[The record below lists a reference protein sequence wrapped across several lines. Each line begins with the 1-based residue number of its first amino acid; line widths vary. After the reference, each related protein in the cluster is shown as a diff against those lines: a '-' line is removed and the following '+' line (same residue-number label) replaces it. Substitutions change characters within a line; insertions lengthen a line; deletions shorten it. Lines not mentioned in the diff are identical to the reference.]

1 MSSTNIRS
9 LAADSN
15 VLLSAVA
22 GRAARK
28 VFTNSELIVVTTEQ
42 NIAEV
47 REYLP
52 LFAAKYDLPLELL
65 LEVLELLPITV
76 YAEHEHADEIPA
88 AHQLLANRDPDDVE
102 LAALALHLQIPI
114 WSNDRDYENFPH
126 GVVTTAVLLKILE
139 L

>member
-1 MSSTNIRS
+1 VSSTNVKK

-22 GRAARK
+22 GKAARR
-28 VFTNSELIVVTTEQ
+28 VFTKPELIVVTTEH

-52 LFAAKYDLPLELL
+52 KFAEQYDLPLELL

-76 YAEHEHADEIPA
+76 YAEHEYVDEITA
-88 AHQLLANRDPDDVE
+88 AHNLLAERDPDDVA
-102 LAALALHLQIPI
+102 LAALALHFQIPI

-126 GVVTTAVLLKILE
+126 GAITTAKLLKMLE

>member
-1 MSSTNIRS
+1 MSSTNIKS

-22 GRAARK
+22 GRAARR
-28 VFTNSELIVVTTEQ
+28 VFTKPGLIVVTTEH

-52 LFAAKYDLPLELL
+52 KFAERYDLPLQVL

-76 YAEHEHADEIPA
+76 YAEPEYADEIAA
-88 AHQLLANRDPDDVE
+88 AHELMAHRDPDDVV
-102 LAALALHLQIPI
+102 LAALALYLQIPI
-114 WSNDRDYENFPH
+114 WSNDRDYEYYPL
-126 GVVTTAVLLKILE
+126 GVITTAKLLKMLE

>member
-1 MSSTNIRS
+1 VSSTNIKR

-22 GRAARK
+22 GRAARR
-28 VFTNSELIVVTTEQ
+28 VFTRSELIVVTTEH

-52 LFAAKYDLPLELL
+52 KFAERYDLPLELL
-65 LEVLELLPITV
+65 TEVLELLPITV
-76 YAEHEHADEIPA
+76 YAEHEYADEIPA
-88 AHQLLANRDPDDVE
+88 AHQLLANRDPDDVA

>member
-1 MSSTNIRS
+1 MSSTNVKS

-22 GRAARK
+22 GRAARR
-28 VFTNSELIVVTTEQ
+28 VFTRSELIVVTTEQ

-52 LFAAKYDLPLELL
+52 TFAARYDLPLELL

-76 YAEHEHADEIPA
+76 YAEHEYADEIRA
-88 AHQLLANRDPDDVE
+88 ANQLLANRDPDDVA
-102 LAALALHLQIPI
+102 LAALALHLRIPI